1 MKTIARM
8 LHGSHLY
15 GTNYEN
21 SDEDVKE
28 IFSMSVSEL
37 ITGASD
43 CFRHTSPDDTEF
55 FSLKKFAALLSQQQT
70 NAIEMLFTPKEFIL
84 QTSPAWEE
92 LRANKSRLVSK
103 NIMPFVGYA
112 KQQARLYSEKGNSYN
127 MLKALNKDFLAWY
140 NNTKILFDTEALEYV
155 MGSKGLDQII
165 IDYPQLISH
174 GEKLS
179 NNDQPIPYLQILNK
193 QFECFCPINEWKER
207 LQRMIDTYGERV
219 KDAAANGAF
228 DRKAMYHSLRII
240 DEAVELLET
249 GNMILPRPKDIL
261 VLLRAIRF
269 DEAVSFDEAS
279 GLILDRYNYL
289 MDTALPNSTLQ
300 DNIDKEYLNSW
311 LLKTQT
317 SYIRK
322 ELNVVGS

>member
-228 DRKAMYHSLRII
+228 DRKAMYHAIRITN
-240 DEAVELLET
+240 EASELLET
-249 GNMILPRPKDIL
+249 GNLIFPRPDNIL
-261 VLLRAIRF
+261 ILLRAVRF
-269 DEAVSFDEAS
+269 DEAVNFNKAQSWLENQ
-279 GLILDRYNYL
+279 YNHL
-289 MDTALPNSTLQ
+289 MEKALPNSKLQ
-300 DNIDKEYLNSW
+300 ETIDNNYLVSW
-311 LLKTQT
+311 FKHAQYESIKQELKM
-317 SYIRK
+317 
-322 ELNVVGS
+322 